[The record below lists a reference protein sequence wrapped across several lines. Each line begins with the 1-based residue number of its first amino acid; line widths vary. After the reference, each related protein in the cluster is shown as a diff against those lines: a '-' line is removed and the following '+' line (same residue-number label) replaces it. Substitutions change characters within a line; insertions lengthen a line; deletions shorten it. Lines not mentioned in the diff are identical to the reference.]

1 MKGKAKAKLVIRF
14 QEVEAN
20 KKRSVLLRMIM
31 GIKKRLYIEKTL
43 IIMVHHL
50 MKRFRVGI

>member
-1 MKGKAKAKLVIRF
+1 MKGKAKPKLVIRF

-20 KKRSVLLRMIM
+20 KKRSFLLRMIM